1 MIDAHT
7 HLENGDLSIEYVHK
21 FIDAAKEKGITHL
34 QILDHTHRSSNLKTV
49 IKEFVKYLNY
59 KKSGF

>member
-21 FIDAAKEKGITHL
+21 FIDAAKENGLYTNESEVDIIECELGKFEEL
-34 QILDHTHRSSNLKTV
+34 
-49 IKEFVKYLNY
+49 
-59 KKSGF
+59 

>member
-21 FIDAAKEKGITHL
+21 FIDAAKEKGLSLIH
-34 QILDHTHRSSNLKTV
+34 I
-49 IKEFVKYLNY
+49 
-59 KKSGF
+59 

>member
-34 QILDHTHRSSNLKTV
+34 QILDHTH
-49 IKEFVKYLNY
+49 
-59 KKSGF
+59 

>member
-21 FIDAAKEKGITHL
+21 LLMLPKKKGLLI
-34 QILDHTHRSSNLKTV
+34 
-49 IKEFVKYLNY
+49 FKY
-59 KKSGF
+59 

>member
-21 FIDAAKEKGITHL
+21 FIDAAKEKGLFRNMSDEIIPCL
-34 QILDHTHRSSNLKTV
+34 
-49 IKEFVKYLNY
+49 
-59 KKSGF
+59 